1 MKKLP
6 GSLEIKLHEKLS
18 KNDILNILAE
28 HMAMLEETFG
38 IEEFKL
44 YSYLEC
50 YRDNKKQAL
59 YHKDRNIIIGA
70 FNLRS
75 QENLENTS
83 KLISKEGNNRVIA
96 FDRKL
101 DVDKI
106 STTVENIQANNLY
119 RYWSNNIQV
128 ISASQ
133 VSSIIQNE
141 QNRQQ
146 AEKDRLYLIE
156 QQRKKEEQARKAR
169 EKEEYECPLKDFI
182 ATKIKESGLSE
193 KDFKKQICSSYN
205 YLMNHTTKSKYFN
218 ERQDLLKEYYD
229 VRLIRYSI
237 KRPDGKV
244 GKVEIYTDDGALI
257 FEQYKTLQFV

>member
-6 GSLEIKLHEKLS
+6 GSLEIKLHERLS
-18 KNDILNILAE
+18 KNDILNVLAE
-28 HMAMLEETFG
+28 HMTMLEETFG

-59 YHKDRNIIIGA
+59 YHNGRTTVVGS

-75 QENLENTS
+75 QENLENTA
-83 KLISKEGNNRVIA
+83 KIISKEGNNRIIS
-96 FDRKL
+96 FDKKL
-101 DVDKI
+101 DTDKI
-106 STTVENIQANNLY
+106 FTTVENIQSSNPY
-119 RYWSNNIQV
+119 RYWENNIQV
-128 ISASQ
+128 IPASQ
-133 VSSIIQNE
+133 VSNIIQNE

-169 EKEEYECPLKDFI
+169 EKEEYERPLKYFI
-182 ATKIKESGLSE
+182 NKKIKESGLSE
-193 KDFKKQICSSYN
+193 RDFNKYICSSYN
-205 YLMNHTTKSKYFN
+205 YLLDHTTKSKYFA
-218 ERQDLLKEYYD
+218 ERQDLLDKYYD

-244 GKVEIYTDDGALI
+244 GKVEIYTDDGELI
-257 FEQYKTLQFV
+257 FEQYKTLQLV

>member
-6 GSLEIKLHEKLS
+6 GSLVIKLHEKLS
-18 KNDILNILAE
+18 KNDILNVLAE
-28 HMAMLEETFG
+28 QMAMLEETFG

-59 YHKDRNIIIGA
+59 YHNSRNTVVGS

-75 QENLENTS
+75 QENLENTA
-83 KLISKEGNNRVIA
+83 KLISKEGNNRIIS
-96 FDRKL
+96 FDKKL
-101 DVDKI
+101 DTNKI
-106 STTVENIQANNLY
+106 FTTVENIQSSNPY
-119 RYWSNNIQV
+119 RYWANNIQ
-128 ISASQ
+128 IIPASQ
-133 VSSIIQNE
+133 ISSIIQNE

-169 EKEEYECPLKDFI
+169 EKEEYERPLKDFI

-205 YLMNHTTKSKYFN
+205 YLINHTIKSKYFN

-237 KRPDGKV
+237 KRPDGKI

-257 FEQYKTLQFV
+257 FEQYKTLQLV

>member
-6 GSLEIKLHEKLS
+6 GSLEIKLHERLS
-18 KNDILNILAE
+18 KNDILNVLAE
-28 HMAMLEETFG
+28 HMTMLEETFG

-59 YHKDRNIIIGA
+59 YHNGHNIVVGA
-70 FNLRS
+70 FNLKS
-75 QENLENTS
+75 QENLENTA
-83 KLISKEGNNRVIA
+83 KLISKEGNNRIIS
-96 FDRKL
+96 FDKKL
-101 DVDKI
+101 DTDKML
-106 STTVENIQANNLY
+106 TTVENVQMNNPY
-119 RYWSNNIQV
+119 RYWSNDIQI

-133 VSSIIQNE
+133 VSNIIQNE

-169 EKEEYECPLKDFI
+169 EKEEYEQPLKYFI
-182 ATKIKESGLSE
+182 NTKIKESGLSE
-193 KDFKKQICSSYN
+193 RDFKKHICSSYN
-205 YLMNHTTKSKYFN
+205 YLIDNTTKSKYFAD
-218 ERQDLLKEYYD
+218 RQDLLDKYYD

-244 GKVEIYTDDGALI
+244 GKVEIYTDHGELI
-257 FEQYKTLQFV
+257 FEQYKTLQLV